1 MENEKEIYNK
11 ISELDKKVSC
21 LTLHVEYLREGW
33 EELKKDLPKSFKLQE
48 KIKNNRLI
56 LILLFSCIVGL
67 FVRTIF

>member
-1 MENEKEIYNK
+1 MDSQKEIYNK

-33 EELKKDLPKSFKLQE
+33 EDLKKDLPRSFKLQE

-56 LILLFSCIVGL
+56 IILLFSGIVGL
-67 FVRTIF
+67 FIRTII